1 MPQKLTLMPRMGTLT
16 AGLPSRRTRR
26 LSRQLYRLAPVT
38 SVVLLTLAGQVAA
51 DDAAVRGEQVVE
63 QWCRTC
69 HLRAT
74 DAPDPDMAP
83 PYEEIVRRP
92 GRGEAYFVRFMQ
104 GDHFPMTIF
113 RLFDHEKADVV
124 AYLMA
129 LQRQVSSQP

>member
-1 MPQKLTLMPRMGTLT
+1 MAGKKLMMTSMIAMLCV
-16 AGLPSRRTRR
+16 AG
-26 LSRQLYRLAPVT
+26 A
-38 SVVLLTLAGQVAA
+38 AHA
-51 DDAAVRGEQVVE
+51 DDAAARGEQVVE

-74 DAPDPDMAP
+74 DAADPDMGP

-92 GRGEAYFVRFMQ
+92 GRDEAYFVRFMQ
-104 GDHFPMTIF
+104 EDHFPMTIF

-129 LQRQVSSQP
+129 LQRRGSSRP